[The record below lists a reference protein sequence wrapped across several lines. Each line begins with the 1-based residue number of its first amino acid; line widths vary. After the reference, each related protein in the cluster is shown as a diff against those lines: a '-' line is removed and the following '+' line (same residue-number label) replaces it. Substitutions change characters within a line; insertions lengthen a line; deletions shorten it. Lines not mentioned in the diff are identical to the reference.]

1 MMENIAANTHNMQ
14 DLSALTRLSIIL
26 LDRGRNTSKS
36 AKFFTPDMF
45 IALKANIVY
54 SQIRNIIDRII
65 IEYGDSFNPTE
76 VKVTILFNTTPKI
89 VTSSNIE
96 EIIAKAK
103 RTLMNP
109 EYELANLKSIRK
121 ALDAQIASME
131 KGDPHALK
139 KFMMVIEEKGQAVIE
154 FKKAAKECIRNALI
168 IDHSDI
174 DSKALDVLHNKVSA
188 AFEECMYDKGL

>member
-1 MMENIAANTHNMQ
+1 
-14 DLSALTRLSIIL
+14 
-26 LDRGRNTSKS
+26 
-36 AKFFTPDMF
+36 MF
-45 IALKANIVY
+45 VALKANNVY

-65 IEYGDSFNPTE
+65 IEYGDSFNPTD
-76 VKVTILFNTTPKI
+76 VKVTIVFNNTPKI
-89 VTSSNIE
+89 VTKSNIE
-96 EIIAKAK
+96 QIITKAK
-103 RTLMNP
+103 RTLLNP

-121 ALDAQIASME
+121 ALDAQIAAME

-139 KFMMVIEEKGQAVIE
+139 KFMLNIEEKGLAVIE
-154 FKKAAKECIRNALI
+154 FKKAVKECIRNSLI